1 VPNHYRATS
10 GGAWLGDGFQPPAL
24 DVPQEDLFRRVR
36 GLWELMS
43 PDRRDEYWKHGKSL
57 VAEQWKEEKR
67 GEVPPS
73 SEPAVKSR
81 QRRRR

>member
-1 VPNHYRATS
+1 M
-10 GGAWLGDGFQPPAL
+10 
-24 DVPQEDLFRRVR
+24 R

-57 VAEQWKEEKR
+57 VAEQWKEERR

-73 SEPAVKSR
+73 SEPAAKPCQGR
-81 QRRRR
+81 GR